1 MNRIQIIVAVVFI
14 MASGFLPQMTIA
26 QAPEKISYQLVIR
39 NSSDQLVVNKQVG
52 IRISIQ
58 KYVFGLPPSYQNVY
72 IETHKP
78 TTNANGLVSIQ
89 IGGGT
94 IVAGVFKDINWGSGT
109 YYIQTETD
117 PAGGTSYTITGKTQ
131 ILSVPY
137 AIQAKTVE
145 SIQTDTSLD
154 GNGNTAQPLKLAQQ
168 SATNGQVL
176 KWNGTTWKPGAVTS
190 LGTGNVNLQKLQ
202 AYIFRTGGSSPLR
215 ITSQELGLASAS
227 DLQKLFIINLEVG
240 WNPNAG
246 AIDPKEYRSLKD
258 GIYYEIGLPGSD
270 FMGIKVYFPD
280 KLEYWLQNG
289 RILYMLAE

>member
-1 MNRIQIIVAVVFI
+1 MNKIQSIIAAIFI
-14 MASGFLPQMTIA
+14 MASGLLSQSTNA
-26 QAPEKISYQLVIR
+26 QAPERISYQLVIR

-58 KYVFGLPPSYQNVY
+58 KYILGLPPSYQNVY

-78 TTNANGLVSIQ
+78 TTNANGLISIQ

-94 IVAGVFKDINWGSGT
+94 IVNGVFKDINWGSGT

-131 ILSVPY
+131 VLSVPY
-137 AIQAKTVE
+137 ALQAKTVE

-154 GNGNTAQPLKLAQQ
+154 GIGNTAQPLKLAQQ
-168 SATNGQVL
+168 AATSGQVL
-176 KWNGTTWKPGAVTS
+176 KWNGTAWKPGAVTS
-190 LGTGNVNLQKLQ
+190 LGAGNVNVKKLE
-202 AYIFRTGGSSPLR
+202 AYVFRTGGSSPLR
-215 ITSQELGLASAS
+215 ITSQDLGLSS
-227 DLQKLFIINLEVG
+227 VNDLKKLFIINLEVG

-246 AIDPKEYRSLKD
+246 ELDPKEYRGLKD

-280 KLEYWLQNG
+280 KLEYWLQYG
-289 RILYMLAE
+289 RILYMLAD